1 MKNFSKNKPF
11 TISFFLLIISL
22 INSNSCFAQ
31 KNILKSYEDSLFTIC
46 NKLYN
51 NSSYSEKL
59 KLNKIFLKKLEPVL
73 DNPKSIKYPF
83 EKLNNISILNS
94 DDKKVRV
101 INWIFKKDE
110 EKFMYNAIIQ
120 YYNFENKYNVAYL
133 KNIYPKNDLDTLKL
147 KNNNW
152 LGALYYQI
160 ERIKINNKTSYIL
173 LGWNGNDK
181 KSNKKIIE
189 VLNID
194 KNISFGLPIFKIN
207 NNLQNR
213 FIIEYK
219 ENANA
224 TIKFNTKEK
233 RILFSNLIPINDSFK
248 GYYDYYVP
256 DGSINA
262 FNFIDEKFIFEE
274 NVKTIEKMNIPNKEN
289 IKKGLFPK

>member
-1 MKNFSKNKPF
+1 MP
-11 TISFFLLIISL
+11 TVHDITVQYQGVMVAILMVVALLQL
-22 INSNSCFAQ
+22 TYGY
-31 KNILKSYEDSLFTIC
+31 K
-46 NKLYN
+46 
-51 NSSYSEKL
+51 
-59 KLNKIFLKKLEPVL
+59 LKKLT
-73 DNPKSIKYPF
+73 F
-83 EKLNNISILNS
+83 
-94 DDKKVRV
+94 DD
-101 INWIFKKDE
+101 
-110 EKFMYNAIIQ
+110 IIQ
-120 YYNFENKYNVAYL
+120 
-133 KNIYPKNDLDTLKL
+133 
-147 KNNNW
+147 
-152 LGALYYQI
+152 
-160 ERIKINNKTSYIL
+160 
-173 LGWNGNDK
+173 
-181 KSNKKIIE
+181 
-189 VLNID
+189 
-194 KNISFGLPIFKIN
+194 LPNYIFKIN

>member
-1 MKNFSKNKPF
+1 MMHIIYKHLKPF
-11 TISFFLLIISL
+11 EEEQKRFIENSLKNSFPNLQF
-22 INSNSCFAQ
+22 SCK
-31 KNILKSYEDSLFTIC
+31 KNIVFS
-46 NKLYN
+46 N
-51 NSSYSEKL
+51 
-59 KLNKIFLKKLEPVL
+59 
-73 DNPKSIKYPF
+73 
-83 EKLNNISILNS
+83 
-94 DDKKVRV
+94 
-101 INWIFKKDE
+101 KKDSS
-110 EKFMYNAIIQ
+110 KQ
-120 YYNFENKYNVAYL
+120 L
-133 KNIYPKNDLDTLKL
+133 K
-147 KNNNW
+147 
-152 LGALYYQI
+152 Q
-160 ERIKINNKTSYIL
+160 SC
-173 LGWNGNDK
+173 
-181 KSNKKIIE
+181 KKIIE

-194 KNISFGLPIFKIN
+194 KNISFGSPIFKIN
-207 NNLQNR
+207 NSLQNR